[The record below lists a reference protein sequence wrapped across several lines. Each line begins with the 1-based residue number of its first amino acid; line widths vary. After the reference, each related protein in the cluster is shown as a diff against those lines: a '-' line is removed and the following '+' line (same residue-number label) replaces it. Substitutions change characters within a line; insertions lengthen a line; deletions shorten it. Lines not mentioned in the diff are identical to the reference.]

1 MHHAKATAVA
11 FESRSRSSPGRMD
24 PRRRRFVIIAL
35 VTIVLFVLYISVG
48 HPPSVSSAVQAGLDY
63 FLHVP
68 DLPAANS
75 TLGFGAIVAVST
87 LTSKRRNSLLL
98 AANITEIDITI
109 PDQPVWT
116 DTDLKNFVAKNVS
129 TITRGSA
136 LAWMGHLNVL
146 RWFLDSGLETM
157 LVMEDDVDWDIHLR
171 TSQVPKVAAAMRT
184 LLTEQAN
191 HLPAIPSTRQKIVT
205 PEQAGGYWGNHLDW
219 DILYLGHCGDMFTRS
234 EWTNETEVPRVALS
248 DPTLPSPEYM
258 HILTRRFLAEIG
270 VPIKTRVVHKSI
282 SPLCTF
288 GFALSRAGAE
298 RLLYD
303 VAASEPEGGCEAYDV
318 RILETCRDLSF
329 RCWSA
334 NPELFH
340 HQDAPSEIAIVNAKK
355 GKDHTA
361 KEHDLK
367 ASPPGIG
374 VDSEG
379 RLQGAAPNIACGV
392 RGSSFWTQDPDTVEY
407 LKEVVGRQGHCLRDL
422 HAEDMSVWPHL

>member
-1 MHHAKATAVA
+1 
-11 FESRSRSSPGRMD
+11 MD
-24 PRRRRFVIIAL
+24 PRRRRFVMIAV
-35 VTIVLFVLYISVG
+35 VTLVLFILYTWTG
-48 HPPSVSSAVQAGLDY
+48 HPSSVSSAVQAGLDY
-63 FLHVP
+63 FMHVP

-75 TLGFGAIVAVST
+75 TLGFGAIVAVSQ
-87 LTSKRRNSLLL
+87 LTSTRRNSLLL
-98 AANITEIDITI
+98 AANITELDVTI

-116 DTDLKNFVAKNVS
+116 DADVEKFKTKNGS
-129 TITRGSA
+129 LITRGSA
-136 LAWMGHLNVL
+136 MAWMGHLNVL

-184 LLTEQAN
+184 LLTEQR
-191 HLPAIPSTRQKIVT
+191 LGQPSPQSSREKIVT
-205 PEQAGGYWGNHLDW
+205 PDQAQGYWGNPNDW
-219 DILYLGHCGDMFTRS
+219 DILYLGHCGDMFKFS
-234 EWTNETEVPRVALS
+234 QWTNETEIPRVAVS

-270 VPIKTRVVHKSI
+270 IPIKTRVVHKSI

-288 GFALSRAGAE
+288 GFALSRMGAQ
-298 RLLYD
+298 RLLHD
-303 VAASEPEGGCEAYDV
+303 VAGSEPEGGSQAYDV
-318 RILETCRDLSF
+318 RILEACRDLSF

-361 KEHDLK
+361 HEHSSK

-379 RLQGAAPNIACGV
+379 RLQGAAPNIACGT
-392 RGSSFWTQDPDTVEY
+392 RGASFWTQDPETIEY
-407 LKEVVGRQGHCLRDL
+407 LREVVGRQGHCLRDQ

>member
-1 MHHAKATAVA
+1 MDRASIVSVLGSAGWSRLLHACARSPCRELNTGCKH
-11 FESRSRSSPGRMD
+11 EQSRRQRIHADRSE
-24 PRRRRFVIIAL
+24 
-35 VTIVLFVLYISVG
+35 
-48 HPPSVSSAVQAGLDY
+48 Q
-63 FLHVP
+63 
-68 DLPAANS
+68 
-75 TLGFGAIVAVST
+75 FGAIVAVSQ
-87 LTSKRRNSLLL
+87 LTSTRRNSLLL

-116 DTDLKNFVAKNVS
+116 DADVEKFKTKNGS
-129 TITRGSA
+129 LITRGSA
-136 LAWMGHLNVL
+136 MAWMGHLNVL

-184 LLTEQAN
+184 LLTEQR
-191 HLPAIPSTRQKIVT
+191 LGQPSPQSSREKIIT
-205 PEQAGGYWGNHLDW
+205 PDQAQGYWGNPNDW
-219 DILYLGHCGDMFTRS
+219 DILYLGHCGDMFKFS
-234 EWTNETEVPRVALS
+234 QWTNETEIPRVAVS

-270 VPIKTRVVHKSI
+270 IPIKTRVVHKSI

-288 GFALSRAGAE
+288 GFALSRMGAQ
-298 RLLYD
+298 RLLHD
-303 VAASEPEGGCEAYDV
+303 VAGSEPEGGSQAYDV
-318 RILETCRDLSF
+318 RILEACRDLSF

-361 KEHDLK
+361 HEHSSK

-379 RLQGAAPNIACGV
+379 RLQGAAPNIACGT
-392 RGSSFWTQDPDTVEY
+392 RGASFWTQDPETIEY
-407 LKEVVGRQGHCLRDL
+407 LREVVGRQGHCLRDQ

>member
-1 MHHAKATAVA
+1 
-11 FESRSRSSPGRMD
+11 MD
-24 PRRRRFVIIAL
+24 PRRRRFVVIAL
-35 VTIVLFVLYISVG
+35 VTLCLFLLYTWAG
-48 HPPSVSSAVQAGLDY
+48 HPSSVSSAVQAGLHY
-63 FLHVP
+63 FVHVP
-68 DLPAANS
+68 DLPVANA
-75 TLGFGAIVAVST
+75 TLGVGNSCILRHEVQSLTDSQFGAIVAVST
-87 LTSKRRNSLLL
+87 RTSKRRNSLLL

-116 DTDLKNFVAKNVS
+116 DADLKDFKAENHS
-129 TITRGSA
+129 LITRGSA
-136 LAWMGHLNVL
+136 LAWMGHLNAL

-191 HLPAIPSTRQKIVT
+191 PLPATPNSRQNIVT
-205 PEQAGGYWGNHLDW
+205 PEQAGGYWGKPTDW
-219 DILYLGHCGDMFTRS
+219 DILYLGHCGDMFTS
-234 EWTNETEVPRVALS
+234 PEWANETDVPRLAVS

-270 VPIKTRVVHKSI
+270 VPIKTRVIHRSI

-288 GFALSRAGAE
+288 GFALSRAGAT
-298 RLLYD
+298 RLLHD

-318 RILETCRDLSF
+318 RILEICRDRSF

-355 GKDHTA
+355 GKDHSA
-361 KEHDLK
+361 KDHDSK

-379 RLQGAAPNIACGV
+379 RLQGAAPNIACGM

-407 LKEVVGRQGHCLRDL
+407 LKEVVGRQGHCLRDQ